1 MTKARSNATAN
12 AAKGDLT
19 VGTGTNLSGVL
30 SVSQNGDTIVADS
43 STSTGLR
50 YQGSMAA
57 GKNLIINGGF
67 DVWQRGTS
75 FASSAISS
83 VATSYTVDRWNFYRG
98 GWASGATLSRQLTG
112 DTTNL
117 PFIQYCARVGRDS
130 GNTGTADISF
140 STSTET
146 VNAIPFAGKT
156 VTISYYA
163 RRGANFSGASN
174 TLGAYVF
181 TGTGTDQNAINGYT
195 GSVTAINNTGSTVL
209 TTTWQRFTAS
219 ATLASNV
226 TEIAASFSYTPVG
239 TAGAADYFEITGVQ
253 IEVGSVATQFTRT
266 GGSIQGETSACQRY
280 YYRINET
287 GATNRA
293 IGNAFY
299 YTATNVSAIIPLPVT
314 MRISPTV
321 DQSTG
326 TDYYGFVRNG
336 AIDGFSSFT
345 LDATGKNAVSAYNN
359 TDVSGTA
366 GQAGLIV
373 TLNSNAYLGFN
384 AEL

>member
-1 MTKARSNATAN
+1 MSRAQ
-12 AAKGDLT
+12 L
-19 VGTGTNLSGVL
+19 
-30 SVSQNGDTIVADS
+30 
-43 STSTGLR
+43 TSTVEQNTGGAVSP
-50 YQGSMAA
+50 YVA
-57 GKNLIINGGF
+57 GKNFVINGGF
-67 DVWQRGTS
+67 DIWQRGTS

-83 VATSYTVDRWNFYRG
+83 VATSYTVDRWNFYRS

-163 RRGANFSGASN
+163 RRGANYSGASN
-174 TLGAYVF
+174 NLGAYVF

-195 GSVTAINNTGSTVL
+195 GAVTAINNTGSTVL

-226 TEIAASFSYTPVG
+226 TEIAASFAYTPVG

-253 IEVGSVATQFTRT
+253 LEIGSVATPFSRA
-266 GGSIQGETSACQRY
+266 GGTLSGELTACQRY
-280 YYRINET
+280 YQRYSQT
-287 GATNRA
+287 AATNQL
-293 IGNAFY
+293 IGNGAAFSG
-299 YTATNVSAIIPLPVT
+299 TSADFSFPMTSTFRVF
-314 MRISPTV
+314 PT
-321 DQSTG
+321 
-326 TDYYGFVRNG
+326 
-336 AIDGFSSFT
+336 AIDYSNIAIYQFANLTTYSSGTFSI
-345 LDATGKNAVSAYNN
+345 A
-359 TDVSGTA
+359 GTA
-366 GQAGLIV
+366 GLPIIRYVHGSSVFTANNVEALV
-373 TLNSNAYLGFN
+373 TNTGSLGYLGLS

>member
-1 MTKARSNATAN
+1 MSRAQ
-12 AAKGDLT
+12 L
-19 VGTGTNLSGVL
+19 
-30 SVSQNGDTIVADS
+30 
-43 STSTGLR
+43 TSTVEQNTGGAVSP
-50 YQGSMAA
+50 YVA

-83 VATSYTVDRWNFYRG
+83 VATSYTVDRWNFYRS

-163 RRGANFSGASN
+163 RRGANYSGASN
-174 TLGAYVF
+174 NLGAYVF

-195 GSVTAINNTGSTVL
+195 GAVTAINNTGSTVL

-226 TEIAASFSYTPVG
+226 TEIAASFAYTPVG

-253 IEVGSVATQFTRT
+253 LEIGSVATPFSRA
-266 GGSIQGETSACQRY
+266 GGTLSGELAACQRY
-280 YYRINET
+280 YWRTSYDST
-287 GATNRA
+287 
-293 IGNAFY
+293 
-299 YTATNVSAIIPLPVT
+299 YTHLGSGIANTTTALKLIVPLPVQL
-314 MRISPTV
+314 RTV
-321 DQSTG
+321 P
-326 TDYYGFVRNG
+326 
-336 AIDGFSSFT
+336 SSFDWAGSSG
-345 LDATGKNAVSAYNN
+345 LMATDGVNNIFITAIAGDGGYTSKNIIYLSCTASGFTQFRSYQVALGGSGN
-359 TDVSGTA
+359 TT
-366 GQAGLIV
+366 Q
-373 TLNSNAYLGFN
+373 YLGCS